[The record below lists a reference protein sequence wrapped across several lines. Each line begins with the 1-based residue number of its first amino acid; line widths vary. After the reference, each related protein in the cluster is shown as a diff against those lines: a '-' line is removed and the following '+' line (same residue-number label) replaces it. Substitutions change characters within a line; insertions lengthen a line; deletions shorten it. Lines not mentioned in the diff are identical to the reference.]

1 MAMSSSGGHSDD
13 VGPEFYATIRTRIA
27 ALEEEITDLDA
38 IADDDPDQA
47 ITALVIKEKVRAIQH
62 LQGFLPTIPQPRTR

>member
-13 VGPEFYATIRTRIA
+13 VGPEFYTTIRTRIT

-38 IADDDPDQA
+38 IADDPDQA
-47 ITALVIKEKVRAIQH
+47 TTALVIKEKVRAIEH
-62 LQGFLPTIPQPRTR
+62 LRGFLPATTLPGRR